1 MAVVNE
7 VVTKFS
13 FKGSLEPLA
22 KFNAGLKTVVKQSA
36 RMATALAG
44 ATTGAAV
51 WASKQLAGVEA
62 MRNFARAQGVGVE
75 ALQKLRYA
83 ATQDGGTVETLD
95 ASIAGL
101 NQRLGQFAATGAGR
115 AKLAIEALG
124 LSIQDSNGQMRPTVD
139 ILKDIAEK
147 TKGMEQS
154 KRIGLANQLGIDK
167 SLINM
172 LEGGADGLD
181 RLMADAEQWGII
193 SQAQAETAATLSS
206 NIDNLRHGIGVLGQ
220 RVAIS
225 MIPVLGDLQGQFKAL
240 LQDSDSWLNKGLRKI
255 GPVME
260 SAVWAIKRLMPIIVA
275 LGAAWAV
282 SSAPMS
288 LTAAAIAA
296 VVLIIDDLIVA
307 AQGGESVIA
316 KFFDSFGVD
325 IRPILQDTVQ
335 FVKDLFAGI
344 VAFGKAL
351 LPPIIEFVK
360 AVIPAVIDIGRAI
373 GAVFGYFINVF
384 QGVMALF
391 RGDTT
396 AAKEFFKKAFDNAIK
411 YVKSLVSGLGKFAK
425 VLLIGVGN
433 FLRTLLPDQFHRA
446 IYAIEGI
453 WKAFVDLV
461 VNLFTGNFEGAWD
474 ALKDMAANAVGF
486 IGELFKGLWAGI
498 KSLLSGLG
506 KFVKVVFTAV
516 GNFLKMLL
524 PDSFRKA
531 IDALVG
537 IWTSFVD
544 VIINLFTGNFE
555 GTWEAL
561 KDMAKNAVTYI
572 GELFKGLWAGIKAMF
587 SGLGRLIMDAARAV
601 LPDWAVNLLGG
612 DQSITPETVQGLPD
626 VSLADLGS
634 LSVSDAPGVSR
645 VNQTEI
651 KQDVSIEIKTD
662 QPEAAGRAVQRGLQD
677 QLQQAQMMAAR
688 GGA

>member
-7 VVTKFS
+7 VITKFS

-22 KFNAGLKTVVKQSA
+22 KFNAGLKSTIKQSA
-36 RMATALAG
+36 LMATALAG

-51 WASKQLAGVEA
+51 WASKQLEGVAA

-75 ALQKLRYA
+75 ALQKLRFA
-83 ATQDGGTVETLD
+83 ATQDGGSVEALD
-95 ASIAGL
+95 SSIAGL

-154 KRIGLANQLGIDK
+154 KRIGLAYQLGIDK

-172 LEGGADGLD
+172 LEGGAEGLE
-181 RLMADAEQWGII
+181 RLMADAEQWGVI
-193 SQAQAETAATLSS
+193 SQAQAETSATLST

-225 MIPVLGDLQGQFKAL
+225 MIPILDDLQGQFKAL

-260 SAVWAIKRLMPIIVA
+260 SAVGAIKRLMPIIVA

-282 SSAPMS
+282 SFAPML

-307 AQGGESVIA
+307 AQGGDSVVA
-316 KFFDSFGVD
+316 KLFDSFGVD
-325 IRPILQDTVQ
+325 IRPILRDAVQ
-335 FVKDLFAGI
+335 FVKDLFAEI

-396 AAKEFFKKAFDNAIK
+396 AAKEFFKKAFDNAIN

-425 VLLIGVGN
+425 AV
-433 FLRTLLPDQFHRA
+433 FA
-446 IYAIEGI
+446 
-453 WKAFVDLV
+453 
-461 VNLFTGNFEGAWD
+461 
-474 ALKDMAANAVGF
+474 AVG
-486 IGELFKGLWAGI
+486 G
-498 KSLLSGLG
+498 
-506 KFVKVVFTAV
+506 
-516 GNFLKMLL
+516 FLKMLL

-544 VIINLFTGNFE
+544 IIINLFSGNFE
-555 GTWEAL
+555 GAWEAL

-587 SGLGRLIMDAARAV
+587 SGLGHLIMDAARAV

-612 DQSITPETVQGLPD
+612 DKSITPETIQGLPD
-626 VSLADLGS
+626 VSPADFGVLP
-634 LSVSDAPGVSR
+634 VSEAPGVSR
-645 VNQTEI
+645 VSQTEI

-677 QLQQAQMMAAR
+677 QLQQAQMMTAR
-688 GGA
+688 GGV

>member
-13 FKGSLEPLA
+13 FTGSLEPLA

-51 WASKQLAGVEA
+51 WASKQLEGVEA
-62 MRNFARAQGVGVE
+62 MRNFAQAQGVGVE

-124 LSIQDSNGQMRPTVD
+124 LQITDAQGEIRPTVD
-139 ILKDIAEK
+139 ILKEFADKSRNMAP
-147 TKGMEQS
+147 S
-154 KRIGLANQLGIDK
+154 KRVALAAQLGIDK
-167 SLINM
+167 SLLNM

-206 NIDNLRHGIGVLGQ
+206 NLDNLRHGIGVLGQ

-225 MIPVLGDLQGQFKAL
+225 MIPILDDFQVSIKGLI
-240 LQDSDSWLNKGLRKI
+240 QDQDSWLNKGLRKI

-260 SAVWAIKRLMPIIVA
+260 AAVGAIKRLMPIIVA

-282 SSAPMS
+282 SFAPML

-307 AQGGESVIA
+307 AQGGDSVIA
-316 KFFDSFGVD
+316 KLFDSFGID
-325 IRPILQDTVQ
+325 IRPILQGTVQ
-335 FVKDLFAGI
+335 FVKDLFAEI
-344 VAFGKAL
+344 VTFGRAL
-351 LPPIIEFVK
+351 LPPIIEFAK

-373 GAVFGYFINVF
+373 GAVFEYFLNVF

-391 RGDTT
+391 RGDTV
-396 AAKEFFKKAFDNAIK
+396 AAKEFFKRAFGSAIN
-411 YVKSLVSGLGKFAK
+411 YV
-425 VLLIGVGN
+425 
-433 FLRTLLPDQFHRA
+433 
-446 IYAIEGI
+446 
-453 WKAFVDLV
+453 
-461 VNLFTGNFEGAWD
+461 
-474 ALKDMAANAVGF
+474 
-486 IGELFKGLWAGI
+486 

-555 GTWEAL
+555 GTWEVL

-587 SGLGRLIMDAARAV
+587 SGLGHLIMDAARAV

-612 DQSITPETVQGLPD
+612 DKSITPETIQGLPD
-626 VSLADLGS
+626 VSPADFGVLP
-634 LSVSDAPGVSR
+634 VSEAPGVSR
-645 VNQTEI
+645 VSQTEI
-651 KQDVSIEIKTD
+651 KQDVTIEIKTD

>member
-83 ATQDGGTVETLD
+83 ATQDGGTVEALD

-124 LSIQDSNGQMRPTVD
+124 LQITDAQGEIRPTVD
-139 ILKDIAEK
+139 ILKEFADKSRNMAP
-147 TKGMEQS
+147 S
-154 KRIGLANQLGIDK
+154 KRVALAAQLGIDK
-167 SLINM
+167 SLLNM

-206 NIDNLRHGIGVLGQ
+206 NLDNLRHGIGVLGQ

-260 SAVWAIKRLMPIIVA
+260 SAVGAIKRLMPIIVA

-282 SSAPMS
+282 SFAPML

-307 AQGGESVIA
+307 AQGGDSVIA
-316 KFFDSFGVD
+316 KLFDSFGVD
-325 IRPILQDTVQ
+325 IRPGLQDAVQ
-335 FVKDLFAGI
+335 FVKDLFGEI
-344 VAFGKAL
+344 VAFGEAL
-351 LPPIIEFVK
+351 LPPIIEFVQ

-373 GAVFGYFINVF
+373 GAVFECFSNVF

-396 AAKEFFKKAFDNAIK
+396 AAKEFFKEAFDNAIGA
-411 YVKSLVSGLGKFAK
+411 VKSLVSGLGKFTKA
-425 VLLIGVGN
+425 VFTAVGSFLLKM
-433 FLRTLLPDQFHRA
+433 LPDSFGKA
-446 IYAIEGI
+446 IDALVGI
-453 WKAFVDLV
+453 GTSFIDVII
-461 VNLFTGNFEGAWD
+461 NLFTGNFEGAWD
-474 ALKDMAANAVGF
+474 ALK
-486 IGELFKGLWAGI
+486 
-498 KSLLSGLG
+498 
-506 KFVKVVFTAV
+506 
-516 GNFLKMLL
+516 
-524 PDSFRKA
+524 
-531 IDALVG
+531 
-537 IWTSFVD
+537 
-544 VIINLFTGNFE
+544 NL
-555 GTWEAL
+555 
-561 KDMAKNAVTYI
+561 AKNAVTCI

-587 SGLGRLIMDAARAV
+587 SGLGHLIMDAARAV

-612 DQSITPETVQGLPD
+612 DKSITPETIQGLPD
-626 VSLADLGS
+626 VSPADFGVLP
-634 LSVSDAPGVSR
+634 VSEAPGVSR
-645 VNQTEI
+645 VSQTEI

-662 QPEAAGRAVQRGLQD
+662 QPEAAGRAVQRGLQE
-677 QLQQAQMMAAR
+677 QLQQVQMMTAR

>member
-7 VVTKFS
+7 VITKFS

-36 RMATALAG
+36 LMATALAG

-51 WASKQLAGVEA
+51 WASKQLEGVAA

-83 ATQDGGTVETLD
+83 ATQDGGTVEALD

-115 AKLAIEALG
+115 AKFAIEALG
-124 LSIQDSNGQMRPTVD
+124 LSIKDSNGQIRPTVD

-154 KRIGLANQLGIDK
+154 KRIGLAYQLGIDK

-193 SQAQAETAATLSS
+193 SQAQAETSATLST

-225 MIPVLGDLQGQFKAL
+225 MSPVLDDLQVQFKAL
-240 LQDSDSWLNKGLRKI
+240 LQDSDSWLNKGLRQI

-260 SAVWAIKRLMPIIVA
+260 AAVGAIKRLMPIIVA

-282 SSAPMS
+282 SFAPML

-307 AQGGESVIA
+307 AQGGDSVIA
-316 KFFDSFGVD
+316 KLFDSFGVD
-325 IRPILQDTVQ
+325 IRPILRDAVQ
-335 FVKDLFAGI
+335 FVKDLFAEI

-351 LPPIIEFVK
+351 LPPIIEFAK

-396 AAKEFFKKAFDNAIK
+396 AAKEFFKKAFDNAIN

-425 VLLIGVGN
+425 AVFTAVGN
-433 FLRTLLPDQFHRA
+433 FLKMLLPDSFRKA
-446 IYAIEGI
+446 IDALVGI
-453 WKAFVDLV
+453 WTSFIDVIT
-461 VNLFTGNFEGAWD
+461 NLFTGNFEGAWD
-474 ALKDMAANAVGF
+474 ALKDMAKNAVTY
-486 IGELFKGLWAGI
+486 IGELFKGLCAGI
-498 KSLLSGLG
+498 NA
-506 KFVKVVFTAV
+506 VFAAV

-555 GTWEAL
+555 GAWDAL
-561 KDMAKNAVTYI
+561 KDMAKNAVVYI

-587 SGLGRLIMDAARAV
+587 SGLGHLIMDAARAV

-612 DQSITPETVQGLPD
+612 DKSITPETIRGLPD
-626 VSLADLGS
+626 VSPADFGVLP
-634 LSVSDAPGVSR
+634 VSEAPGVSR
-645 VNQTEI
+645 VSKTEI

-677 QLQQAQMMAAR
+677 QLQQARMMTAR

>member
-13 FKGSLEPLA
+13 FTGSLEPLA

-51 WASKQLAGVEA
+51 WASKQLEGVEA
-62 MRNFARAQGVGVE
+62 MRNFAQAQGVGVE

-124 LSIQDSNGQMRPTVD
+124 LQITDAQGEIRPTVD
-139 ILKDIAEK
+139 ILKEFADKSRNMAP
-147 TKGMEQS
+147 S
-154 KRIGLANQLGIDK
+154 KRVALAAQLGIDK
-167 SLINM
+167 SLLNM

-206 NIDNLRHGIGVLGQ
+206 NLDNLRHGIGVLGQ

-260 SAVWAIKRLMPIIVA
+260 SAVGAIKRLMPIIVA

-282 SSAPMS
+282 SFAPML

-307 AQGGESVIA
+307 AQGGDSVIA
-316 KFFDSFGVD
+316 KLFDSFGVD
-325 IRPILQDTVQ
+325 IRPILQDAVQ
-335 FVKDLFAGI
+335 FVKDLFAEI

-373 GAVFGYFINVF
+373 GAVFECFINVF

-396 AAKEFFKKAFDNAIK
+396 AAKEFFKEAFDNAIDC
-411 YVKSLVSGLGKFAK
+411 VKSLLSGLGKFVKA
-425 VLLIGVGN
+425 VFTAVGS
-433 FLRTLLPDQFHRA
+433 FLKMLLPDSFGQA
-446 IYAIEGI
+446 IDALVGI
-453 WKAFVDLV
+453 GTSFIDVIC
-461 VNLFTGNFEGAWD
+461 NLFTGNFEGAWD
-474 ALKDMAANAVGF
+474 ALKG
-486 IGELFKGLWAGI
+486 
-498 KSLLSGLG
+498 
-506 KFVKVVFTAV
+506 
-516 GNFLKMLL
+516 
-524 PDSFRKA
+524 
-531 IDALVG
+531 
-537 IWTSFVD
+537 
-544 VIINLFTGNFE
+544 
-555 GTWEAL
+555 
-561 KDMAKNAVTYI
+561 MAKNAVTCI

-587 SGLGRLIMDAARAV
+587 SGLGHLIMDAARAV

-612 DQSITPETVQGLPD
+612 DKSITPETIQGLPD
-626 VSLADLGS
+626 VSPADFGVLP
-634 LSVSDAPGVSR
+634 VSEAPGVSR
-645 VNQTEI
+645 VSQTEI

>member
-22 KFNAGLKTVVKQSA
+22 EFNAGLKTVVKQSA

-154 KRIGLANQLGIDK
+154 KRIGLAYQLGIDK
-167 SLINM
+167 SLINL
-172 LEGGADGLD
+172 LEGGAEGLE
-181 RLMADAEQWGII
+181 RLMADAEQWGVI

-206 NIDNLRHGIGVLGQ
+206 NIDNLRHGVGVLGQ

-225 MIPVLGDLQGQFKAL
+225 MIPILDDLQGQFKAL
-240 LQDSDSWLNKGLRKI
+240 LQDSDSWLNKGLRQI

-260 SAVWAIKRLMPIIVA
+260 SAVGAIKRLMPIIVA

-282 SSAPMS
+282 SSAPML

-307 AQGGESVIA
+307 AQGGDSVIA
-316 KFFDSFGVD
+316 KLFDSFGID
-325 IRPILQDTVQ
+325 IRPILQGTVQ

-351 LPPIIEFVK
+351 LPPIIEFAK

-373 GAVFGYFINVF
+373 GAVFGYFVNVF

-396 AAKEFFKKAFDNAIK
+396 AAKEFFKKAFDNAIS
-411 YVKSLVSGLGKFAK
+411 YV
-425 VLLIGVGN
+425 
-433 FLRTLLPDQFHRA
+433 
-446 IYAIEGI
+446 
-453 WKAFVDLV
+453 
-461 VNLFTGNFEGAWD
+461 
-474 ALKDMAANAVGF
+474 
-486 IGELFKGLWAGI
+486 

-516 GNFLKMLL
+516 GNFLKMVL

-537 IWTSFVD
+537 IWTSFID

-555 GTWEAL
+555 GAWDAL
-561 KDMAKNAVTYI
+561 KDMAKNAVIYI

-587 SGLGRLIMDAARAV
+587 SGLGHLIMDAARAV

-612 DQSITPETVQGLPD
+612 DKSITPETIQGLPD
-626 VSLADLGS
+626 VSPADFGVLP
-634 LSVSDAPGVSR
+634 VSEAPGVSR
-645 VNQTEI
+645 VSQTEI

-677 QLQQAQMMAAR
+677 QLQQAQMMTAR

>member
-83 ATQDGGTVETLD
+83 ATQDGGTVESLD

-124 LSIQDSNGQMRPTVD
+124 LQITDAQGEIRPTVD
-139 ILKDIAEK
+139 ILKEFADKSRNMAP
-147 TKGMEQS
+147 S
-154 KRIGLANQLGIDK
+154 KRVALAAQLGIDK
-167 SLINM
+167 SLLNM

-260 SAVWAIKRLMPIIVA
+260 SAVGAIKRLMPIIVA

-282 SSAPMS
+282 SFAPML

-307 AQGGESVIA
+307 AQGGDSVIA
-316 KFFDSFGVD
+316 KLFDSFGID
-325 IRPILQDTVQ
+325 IRPILQGTVQ
-335 FVKDLFAGI
+335 FVKDLFAEI
-344 VAFGKAL
+344 VTFGRAL
-351 LPPIIEFVK
+351 LPPIIEFAK

-373 GAVFGYFINVF
+373 GAVFEYFLNVF

-391 RGDTT
+391 RGDTV
-396 AAKEFFKKAFDNAIK
+396 AAKEFFKRAFGSAIN
-411 YVKSLVSGLGKFAK
+411 YV
-425 VLLIGVGN
+425 
-433 FLRTLLPDQFHRA
+433 
-446 IYAIEGI
+446 
-453 WKAFVDLV
+453 
-461 VNLFTGNFEGAWD
+461 
-474 ALKDMAANAVGF
+474 
-486 IGELFKGLWAGI
+486 

-587 SGLGRLIMDAARAV
+587 SGLGHLIMDAARAV

-612 DQSITPETVQGLPD
+612 DKSITPETIQGLPD
-626 VSLADLGS
+626 VSPADFGVLP
-634 LSVSDAPGVSR
+634 VSEAPGVSR
-645 VNQTEI
+645 VSQTEI

>member
-36 RMATALAG
+36 RMVTALAG

-51 WASKQLAGVEA
+51 WASKQLDGVAA

-83 ATQDGGTVETLD
+83 ATQDGGTVEALD

-124 LSIQDSNGQMRPTVD
+124 LQITDAQGEIRPTVD
-139 ILKDIAEK
+139 ILKEFADKSRNMAP
-147 TKGMEQS
+147 S
-154 KRIGLANQLGIDK
+154 KRVALAHQLGIDK
-167 SLINM
+167 SVLNM
-172 LEGGADGLD
+172 LEDGAEGLE
-181 RLMADAEQWGII
+181 RLMADAEQWGVITQD
-193 SQAQAETAATLSS
+193 QADRSNDLSTALG
-206 NIDNLRHGIGVLGQ
+206 NLRHGVGVLGQ

-225 MIPVLGDLQGQFKAL
+225 MIPILDDFQASIKGLI
-240 LQDSDSWLNKGLRKI
+240 QDQDSWLNKGLRKI

-260 SAVWAIKRLMPIIVA
+260 SAVGAIKRLMPIIVA

-282 SSAPMS
+282 SFAPML

-307 AQGGESVIA
+307 AQGGDSVIA
-316 KFFDSFGVD
+316 KLFDSFGVD
-325 IRPILQDTVQ
+325 IRPILQGTVQ
-335 FVKDLFAGI
+335 FVKDLFAEI

-351 LPPIIEFVK
+351 LPPIIEFAK

-396 AAKEFFKKAFDNAIK
+396 AAKEFFKKAFDNAING
-411 YVKSLVSGLGKFAK
+411 VKSLVSGLGKFAK
-425 VLLIGVGN
+425 AV
-433 FLRTLLPDQFHRA
+433 FA
-446 IYAIEGI
+446 
-453 WKAFVDLV
+453 
-461 VNLFTGNFEGAWD
+461 
-474 ALKDMAANAVGF
+474 AVG
-486 IGELFKGLWAGI
+486 
-498 KSLLSGLG
+498 S
-506 KFVKVVFTAV
+506 
-516 GNFLKMLL
+516 FLKMLL
-524 PDSFRKA
+524 PDSFGRA

-544 VIINLFTGNFE
+544 VIISLFSGNFE
-555 GTWEAL
+555 GAWDAL
-561 KDMAKNAVTYI
+561 KDMAKNAVTFI
-572 GELFKGLWAGIKAMF
+572 GEVFKGLWAGIKAMF

-626 VSLADLGS
+626 VSPADLGS
-634 LSVSDAPGVSR
+634 LSVSEAPGVSR

-651 KQDVSIEIKTD
+651 KQDVTIEIKTD

-688 GGA
+688 GGV

>member
-51 WASKQLAGVEA
+51 WASKQLEGVEA
-62 MRNFARAQGVGVE
+62 MANFARAQGVGVE

-147 TKGMEQS
+147 MKGMEQS
-154 KRIGLANQLGIDK
+154 KRIGLAYQLGIDK

-255 GPVME
+255 GPIME
-260 SAVWAIKRLMPIIVA
+260 SAVGAIKRLMPIIVA

-282 SSAPMS
+282 SFAPML

-307 AQGGESVIA
+307 FQGGESVIA
-316 KFFDSFGVD
+316 QFFDSFGVD
-325 IRPILQDTVQ
+325 IRPALHDFATWVQDMSSQLLAIGKQVLPGLVTSLKEAFAAIIL
-335 FVKDLFAGI
+335 A
-344 VAFGKAL
+344 GKAVFAAL
-351 LPPIIEFVK
+351 GPIFASLVPILGETIKNVK
-360 AVIPAVIDIGRAI
+360 A
-373 GAVFGYFINVF
+373 
-384 QGVMALF
+384 LF
-391 RGDTT
+391 KT
-396 AAKEFFKKAFDNAIK
+396 
-411 YVKSLVSGLGKFAK
+411 
-425 VLLIGVGN
+425 
-433 FLRTLLPDQFHRA
+433 
-446 IYAIEGI
+446 IEH
-453 WKAFVDLV
+453 
-461 VNLFTGNFEGAWD
+461 LF
-474 ALKDMAANAVGF
+474 GF
-486 IGELFKGLWAGI
+486 IGSFLQGDMNGMLYNLGGVMVWLGALFGGVIRGIAALAKGVIKGIGGIIRSMLPEALSGAIEDMTAFFVGFLDLVTSLLTGDFSRAWDMVKDIAQAAVDMIADMFRGLWDTIKEIFAGA
-498 KSLLSGLG
+498 GE
-506 KFVKVVFTAV
+506 F
-516 GNFLKMLL
+516 
-524 PDSFRKA
+524 
-531 IDALVG
+531 
-537 IWTSFVD
+537 IWRS
-544 VIINLFTGNFE
+544 IRG
-555 GTWEAL
+555 
-561 KDMAKNAVTYI
+561 
-572 GELFKGLWAGIKAMF
+572 
-587 SGLGRLIMDAARAV
+587 V
-601 LPDWAVNLLGG
+601 LPDWIKGPISILGTEAVYPDESDLSQPARGIPTAAALAGIPVEAVMP
-612 DQSITPETVQGLPD
+612 SLPIFE
-626 VSLADLGS
+626 S
-634 LSVSDAPGVSR
+634 APSQVSR
-645 VNQTEI
+645 STTVNQDVTIHIASTEP
-651 KQDVSIEIKTD
+651 Q
-662 QPEAAGRAVQRGLQD
+662 QAGKAVQRGLQD

>member
-22 KFNAGLKTVVKQSA
+22 KFNAGLETVVKQSA
-36 RMATALAG
+36 QMATALAG

-51 WASKQLAGVEA
+51 WASKQLDGVAA

-83 ATQDGGTVETLD
+83 ATQDGGTVEALD

-124 LSIQDSNGQMRPTVD
+124 LQITDVQGEIRPTVD
-139 ILKDIAEK
+139 ILKEFADKSRNMAP
-147 TKGMEQS
+147 S
-154 KRIGLANQLGIDK
+154 KRVALAHQLGIDK
-167 SLINM
+167 SVLNM
-172 LEGGADGLD
+172 LEDGAEGLE
-181 RLMADAEQWGII
+181 RLMADAEQWGVITQD
-193 SQAQAETAATLSS
+193 QADRSNDLSTALG
-206 NIDNLRHGIGVLGQ
+206 NLRHGIGVLGQ

-225 MIPVLGDLQGQFKAL
+225 MIPVLDDFQVSIKGLI
-240 LQDSDSWLNKGLRKI
+240 QDQDSWLNKGLRKI

-260 SAVWAIKRLMPIIVA
+260 SAVGAIKRLMPIIVA

-282 SSAPMS
+282 SFAPVL

-307 AQGGESVIA
+307 AQGGDSVIA
-316 KFFDSFGVD
+316 KLFDSFGVD
-325 IRPILQDTVQ
+325 IRPILRDAVQ

-344 VAFGKAL
+344 VTFGKAL
-351 LPPIIEFVK
+351 LPPIIEFAK

-373 GAVFGYFINVF
+373 GAVFGYFSSVF

-396 AAKEFFKKAFDNAIK
+396 AAKEFFKKAFDNAIN

-425 VLLIGVGN
+425 
-433 FLRTLLPDQFHRA
+433 A
-446 IYAIEGI
+446 
-453 WKAFVDLV
+453 
-461 VNLFTGNFEGAWD
+461 
-474 ALKDMAANAVGF
+474 
-486 IGELFKGLWAGI
+486 
-498 KSLLSGLG
+498 
-506 KFVKVVFTAV
+506 VFTAV
-516 GNFLKMLL
+516 GSFLKMLL
-524 PDSFRKA
+524 PDSFGKA

-544 VIINLFTGNFE
+544 VITNLFTGNFE

-587 SGLGRLIMDAARAV
+587 SGLGHLIMDAARAV

-612 DQSITPETVQGLPD
+612 DKSITPETIQGLPD
-626 VSLADLGS
+626 VSPADFGVLP
-634 LSVSDAPGVSR
+634 VSEAPGVSR
-645 VNQTEI
+645 VSQTEI

-677 QLQQAQMMAAR
+677 QLQQAQMMTAR
-688 GGA
+688 GGV

>member
-7 VVTKFS
+7 VITKFS
-13 FKGSLEPLA
+13 FRGSLEPLA
-22 KFNAGLKTVVKQSA
+22 KFNAGLKSTIKQSA
-36 RMATALAG
+36 LMATALAG

-51 WASKQLAGVEA
+51 WASKQLEGVAA

-83 ATQDGGTVETLD
+83 ATQDGGTVEALD
-95 ASIAGL
+95 SSIAGL

-154 KRIGLANQLGIDK
+154 KRIGLAYQLGIDK

-172 LEGGADGLD
+172 LEGGAEGLE
-181 RLMADAEQWGII
+181 RLMADAEQWGVI
-193 SQAQAETAATLSS
+193 SQAQAETSATVST

-260 SAVWAIKRLMPIIVA
+260 AAVGAIKRLMPIIVA

-282 SSAPMS
+282 SFAPVL

-307 AQGGESVIA
+307 AQGGDSVIA
-316 KFFDSFGVD
+316 KLFDSFGID
-325 IRPILQDTVQ
+325 IRPILQGTVQ

-351 LPPIIEFVK
+351 LPPIIEFAK

-373 GAVFGYFINVF
+373 GAVFEYFINVF
-384 QGVMALF
+384 QGAMALF

-396 AAKEFFKKAFDNAIK
+396 AAKEFFKKAFDNAINC
-411 YVKSLVSGLGKFAK
+411 VKSLVSGLGKFAK
-425 VLLIGVGN
+425 AV
-433 FLRTLLPDQFHRA
+433 FA
-446 IYAIEGI
+446 
-453 WKAFVDLV
+453 
-461 VNLFTGNFEGAWD
+461 
-474 ALKDMAANAVGF
+474 AVG
-486 IGELFKGLWAGI
+486 
-498 KSLLSGLG
+498 S
-506 KFVKVVFTAV
+506 
-516 GNFLKMLL
+516 FLKMLL
-524 PDSFRKA
+524 PDSFGRA

-555 GTWEAL
+555 GAWDAL

-587 SGLGRLIMDAARAV
+587 SGLGHLIMDAARAV

-612 DQSITPETVQGLPD
+612 DKSITLETIQGLPD
-626 VSLADLGS
+626 VSPADFGVLP
-634 LSVSDAPGVSR
+634 VSEAPGVSR
-645 VNQTEI
+645 VSQTEI

-677 QLQQAQMMAAR
+677 QLQQVQMMTAR

>member
-22 KFNAGLKTVVKQSA
+22 KFNAGLKSTIKQSA
-36 RMATALAG
+36 LMATALAG

-51 WASKQLAGVEA
+51 WASKQLEGVAA

-75 ALQKLRYA
+75 ALQGLRYA
-83 ATQDGGTVETLD
+83 ATQDGGTVEALD

-154 KRIGLANQLGIDK
+154 KRIGLAYQLGIDK

-172 LEGGADGLD
+172 LEGGAEGLE

-193 SQAQAETAATLSS
+193 SQAQAETSATLST

-260 SAVWAIKRLMPIIVA
+260 SAVGAIKRLMPIIVA

-282 SSAPMS
+282 SFAPML

-307 AQGGESVIA
+307 AQGGDSVVA
-316 KFFDSFGVD
+316 KLFDSFGVD
-325 IRPILQDTVQ
+325 IRPILRDAVQ
-335 FVKDLFAGI
+335 FVKDLFAEI

-373 GAVFGYFINVF
+373 GAVFGYFVNVF

-396 AAKEFFKKAFDNAIK
+396 AAKEFFKKAFDNAIN

-425 VLLIGVGN
+425 AV
-433 FLRTLLPDQFHRA
+433 FA
-446 IYAIEGI
+446 
-453 WKAFVDLV
+453 
-461 VNLFTGNFEGAWD
+461 
-474 ALKDMAANAVGF
+474 AVG
-486 IGELFKGLWAGI
+486 
-498 KSLLSGLG
+498 S
-506 KFVKVVFTAV
+506 
-516 GNFLKMLL
+516 FLKMLL
-524 PDSFRKA
+524 PDSFGKA

-537 IWTSFVD
+537 IWTSFID

-555 GTWEAL
+555 GAWDAL

-587 SGLGRLIMDAARAV
+587 SGLGHLIMDAARAV

-612 DQSITPETVQGLPD
+612 DKSITPETIQGLPD
-626 VSLADLGS
+626 VSPTDFGVLP
-634 LSVSDAPGVSR
+634 VSEAPGVSR
-645 VNQTEI
+645 VSQTEI
-651 KQDVSIEIKTD
+651 KQDVTIEIKTD

-677 QLQQAQMMAAR
+677 QLQQAQMMTAR

>member
-36 RMATALAG
+36 LMATALAG
-44 ATTGAAV
+44 AATGTAV
-51 WASKQLAGVEA
+51 WASKQLDGVAA

-83 ATQDGGTVETLD
+83 ATQDGGTVEALD

-124 LSIQDSNGQMRPTVD
+124 LQITDAQGEIRPTVD
-139 ILKDIAEK
+139 ILKEFADKSRNMAP
-147 TKGMEQS
+147 S
-154 KRIGLANQLGIDK
+154 KRVALAHQLGIDK
-167 SLINM
+167 SVLNM
-172 LEGGADGLD
+172 LENGAEGLE
-181 RLMADAEQWGII
+181 RLMADAEQWGVITQD
-193 SQAQAETAATLSS
+193 QADRSNDLSTALG
-206 NIDNLRHGIGVLGQ
+206 NLWHGIGVLGQ

-260 SAVWAIKRLMPIIVA
+260 SAVGAIKRLMPIIVA

-282 SSAPMS
+282 SSAPML

-325 IRPILQDTVQ
+325 IRPILQGTVQ

-344 VAFGKAL
+344 VTFGRAL

-373 GAVFGYFINVF
+373 GAVFGYFSNVF

-396 AAKEFFKKAFDNAIK
+396 AAKEFFKKAFDHAIN
-411 YVKSLVSGLGKFAK
+411 YV
-425 VLLIGVGN
+425 
-433 FLRTLLPDQFHRA
+433 
-446 IYAIEGI
+446 
-453 WKAFVDLV
+453 
-461 VNLFTGNFEGAWD
+461 
-474 ALKDMAANAVGF
+474 
-486 IGELFKGLWAGI
+486 

-587 SGLGRLIMDAARAV
+587 SGLGGLIMDAARAV
-601 LPDWAVNLLGG
+601 LPDWAVRLLGG
-612 DQSITPETVQGLPD
+612 DKSITPETIQGLPD
-626 VSLADLGS
+626 VSPADFGVLP
-634 LSVSDAPGVSR
+634 VSEAPGVSR
-645 VNQTEI
+645 VSQTEI

>member
-22 KFNAGLKTVVKQSA
+22 KFNAGLKSTIKQSA
-36 RMATALAG
+36 LMATTLAG
-44 ATTGAAV
+44 ATTVAAV
-51 WASKQLAGVEA
+51 WASKQLDGVAA

-83 ATQDGGTVETLD
+83 ATQDGGSVEALD

-124 LSIQDSNGQMRPTVD
+124 LQITDAQGEIRPTVD
-139 ILKDIAEK
+139 ILKEFADKSRNMAP
-147 TKGMEQS
+147 S
-154 KRIGLANQLGIDK
+154 KRVALAHQLGIDK
-167 SLINM
+167 SVLNM
-172 LEGGADGLD
+172 LENGAEGLE
-181 RLMADAEQWGII
+181 RLMADAEQWGVITQD
-193 SQAQAETAATLSS
+193 QADRSNDLSTALG
-206 NIDNLRHGIGVLGQ
+206 NLRHGVGVLGQ

-225 MIPVLGDLQGQFKAL
+225 MIPVLGDFQASIKGLI
-240 LQDSDSWLNKGLRKI
+240 QDQDSWLNKGLRKI

-260 SAVWAIKRLMPIIVA
+260 SAVGAIKRLMPIIVA

-282 SSAPMS
+282 SFAPML

-307 AQGGESVIA
+307 AQGGDSVIA
-316 KFFDSFGVD
+316 KLFDSFGVD

-373 GAVFGYFINVF
+373 GAVFEYFKNVF

-396 AAKEFFKKAFDNAIK
+396 AAKEFFKKAFDHAIN
-411 YVKSLVSGLGKFAK
+411 YV
-425 VLLIGVGN
+425 
-433 FLRTLLPDQFHRA
+433 
-446 IYAIEGI
+446 
-453 WKAFVDLV
+453 
-461 VNLFTGNFEGAWD
+461 
-474 ALKDMAANAVGF
+474 
-486 IGELFKGLWAGI
+486 

-555 GTWEAL
+555 GAWDAL

-587 SGLGRLIMDAARAV
+587 SGLGHLIMDAARAV

-612 DQSITPETVQGLPD
+612 DKSITPETIQGLPD
-626 VSLADLGS
+626 VSPADFGVLP
-634 LSVSDAPGVSR
+634 VSEAPGVSR
-645 VNQTEI
+645 VSQTEI

-677 QLQQAQMMAAR
+677 QLQQAQMMTAR
-688 GGA
+688 GGV

>member
-1 MAVVNE
+1 
-7 VVTKFS
+7 
-13 FKGSLEPLA
+13 
-22 KFNAGLKTVVKQSA
+22 
-36 RMATALAG
+36 
-44 ATTGAAV
+44 
-51 WASKQLAGVEA
+51 
-62 MRNFARAQGVGVE
+62 
-75 ALQKLRYA
+75 
-83 ATQDGGTVETLD
+83 
-95 ASIAGL
+95 
-101 NQRLGQFAATGAGR
+101 
-115 AKLAIEALG
+115 
-124 LSIQDSNGQMRPTVD
+124 
-139 ILKDIAEK
+139 
-147 TKGMEQS
+147 
-154 KRIGLANQLGIDK
+154 
-167 SLINM
+167 LINM

-181 RLMADAEQWGII
+181 RLMAGAEQWGII
-193 SQAQAETAATLSS
+193 SQAQAETSATLST

-225 MIPVLGDLQGQFKAL
+225 MIPILDDLQGQFKAL

-260 SAVWAIKRLMPIIVA
+260 AAVGAIKRLMPIIVA

-282 SSAPMS
+282 SFAPML

-307 AQGGESVIA
+307 AQGGDSVIA
-316 KFFDSFGVD
+316 KLFDSFGID
-325 IRPILQDTVQ
+325 IRPILQGTVQ

-344 VAFGKAL
+344 VTFGRAL
-351 LPPIIEFVK
+351 LPPIIEFAK

-373 GAVFGYFINVF
+373 GAVFEYFINVF
-384 QGVMALF
+384 QGVMVLF
-391 RGDTT
+391 RGDTV
-396 AAKEFFKKAFDNAIK
+396 AAKEFFQRAFGSAIN
-411 YVKSLVSGLGKFAK
+411 YVKSLV
-425 VLLIGVGN
+425 
-433 FLRTLLPDQFHRA
+433 
-446 IYAIEGI
+446 
-453 WKAFVDLV
+453 
-461 VNLFTGNFEGAWD
+461 
-474 ALKDMAANAVGF
+474 
-486 IGELFKGLWAGI
+486 
-498 KSLLSGLG
+498 SGLG

-555 GTWEAL
+555 GAWDAL

-587 SGLGRLIMDAARAV
+587 SGLGHLIMDAARAV

-612 DQSITPETVQGLPD
+612 DKSITPETIQGLPD
-626 VSLADLGS
+626 VSPADFGVLP
-634 LSVSDAPGVSR
+634 VSEAPGVSR
-645 VNQTEI
+645 VSQTEI

-662 QPEAAGRAVQRGLQD
+662 QPEAAGRAVERGLQD

>member
-22 KFNAGLKTVVKQSA
+22 KFNAGLKSTIKQSA
-36 RMATALAG
+36 LMATALAG

-51 WASKQLAGVEA
+51 WASKQLEGVAA

-83 ATQDGGTVETLD
+83 ATQDGGTVEALD

-154 KRIGLANQLGIDK
+154 KRIGLAYQLGIDK

-172 LEGGADGLD
+172 LEDGAEGLE

-193 SQAQAETAATLSS
+193 SQAQAETSATLST
-206 NIDNLRHGIGVLGQ
+206 NIDNLRHGIGVLSQ

-225 MIPVLGDLQGQFKAL
+225 MIPVLDDLQGQFKAL

-260 SAVWAIKRLMPIIVA
+260 SAVGAIKRLMPIIVA

-282 SSAPMS
+282 SFAPM
-288 LTAAAIAA
+288 LRTAAAIAA

-307 AQGGESVIA
+307 AQGGDSVIA
-316 KFFDSFGVD
+316 KLFDSFGVD
-325 IRPILQDTVQ
+325 IRPILRDAVQ
-335 FVKDLFAGI
+335 FGKDLFAEI

-351 LPPIIEFVK
+351 LPPIIEFAK

-373 GAVFGYFINVF
+373 GAVFEYFINVF

-396 AAKEFFKKAFDNAIK
+396 AAKEFFKKAFDNAIN
-411 YVKSLVSGLGKFAK
+411 YVKSLVSGLGK
-425 VLLIGVGN
+425 L
-433 FLRTLLPDQFHRA
+433 
-446 IYAIEGI
+446 
-453 WKAFVDLV
+453 
-461 VNLFTGNFEGAWD
+461 
-474 ALKDMAANAVGF
+474 
-486 IGELFKGLWAGI
+486 
-498 KSLLSGLG
+498 
-506 KFVKVVFTAV
+506 VKVVFTVV

-524 PDSFRKA
+524 PDSFGRA

-544 VIINLFTGNFE
+544 VITNLFTGNFE
-555 GTWEAL
+555 GAWEAL
-561 KDMAKNAVTYI
+561 KDMVKNAVTFI

-587 SGLGRLIMDAARAV
+587 SGLGHLIMDAARAV

-612 DQSITPETVQGLPD
+612 DKSITPETIQGLPD
-626 VSLADLGS
+626 VSPADFGVLP
-634 LSVSDAPGVSR
+634 VSEAPGVSR
-645 VNQTEI
+645 VSQTEI

-677 QLQQAQMMAAR
+677 QLQQAQMMTAR
-688 GGA
+688 GGV

>member
-22 KFNAGLKTVVKQSA
+22 EFNAGLKTVVKQSA
-36 RMATALAG
+36 LMATTLASA
-44 ATTGAAV
+44 ATGTTV
-51 WASKQLAGVEA
+51 WASKQLDSVAA

-75 ALQKLRYA
+75 ALQKLRFA
-83 ATQDGGTVETLD
+83 ATQDGGTVEALD

-124 LSIQDSNGQMRPTVD
+124 LQITDAQGEIRPTVD
-139 ILKDIAEK
+139 ILKEFADKSRNMAP
-147 TKGMEQS
+147 S
-154 KRIGLANQLGIDK
+154 KRIALAHQLGIDK
-167 SLINM
+167 SVLNM
-172 LEGGADGLD
+172 LEDGAEGLE
-181 RLMADAEQWGII
+181 RLMADAEQWGVITQD
-193 SQAQAETAATLSS
+193 QADRSNDLSTALG
-206 NIDNLRHGIGVLGQ
+206 NLRHGIGVLGQ

-225 MIPVLGDLQGQFKAL
+225 MIPILDDFQVSIKGLI
-240 LQDSDSWLNKGLRKI
+240 QDQDSWLNKGLRKI

-260 SAVWAIKRLMPIIVA
+260 SAVGAIKRLMPIIVA

-282 SSAPMS
+282 SSAPML

-325 IRPILQDTVQ
+325 IRPILRDAVQ
-335 FVKDLFAGI
+335 FVKDLFAEI
-344 VAFGKAL
+344 VTFGEAL

-373 GAVFGYFINVF
+373 GAVFECFINVF

-391 RGDTT
+391 RGDTV
-396 AAKEFFKKAFDNAIK
+396 AAKEFFKRAFGSAIN
-411 YVKSLVSGLGKFAK
+411 YV
-425 VLLIGVGN
+425 
-433 FLRTLLPDQFHRA
+433 
-446 IYAIEGI
+446 
-453 WKAFVDLV
+453 
-461 VNLFTGNFEGAWD
+461 
-474 ALKDMAANAVGF
+474 
-486 IGELFKGLWAGI
+486 

-516 GNFLKMLL
+516 GNFLKMVL
-524 PDSFRKA
+524 PDSFGRA

-537 IWTSFVD
+537 IWTSFID

-555 GTWEAL
+555 GAWDAL
-561 KDMAKNAVTYI
+561 KDMAKNAVVYI

-587 SGLGRLIMDAARAV
+587 SGLGHLIMDAARAV

-612 DQSITPETVQGLPD
+612 DKSITPETIQGLPD
-626 VSLADLGS
+626 VSPADLGS
-634 LSVSDAPGVSR
+634 LSVSEAPGVSR
-645 VNQTEI
+645 VSQTEI

>member
-22 KFNAGLKTVVKQSA
+22 KFNAGLITVVKQSA
-36 RMATALAG
+36 RMATTLAG
-44 ATTGAAV
+44 AATGTAV
-51 WASKQLAGVEA
+51 WASKQLDSVAA

-75 ALQKLRYA
+75 ALQKLRFA
-83 ATQDGGTVETLD
+83 ATQDGGTVEALD

-124 LSIQDSNGQMRPTVD
+124 LQITDAQGEIRPTVD
-139 ILKDIAEK
+139 ILKEFADKSRNMAP
-147 TKGMEQS
+147 S
-154 KRIGLANQLGIDK
+154 KRIALAHQLGIDK
-167 SLINM
+167 SVLNM
-172 LEGGADGLD
+172 LEDGAEGLE
-181 RLMADAEQWGII
+181 RLMADAEQWGVITQD
-193 SQAQAETAATLSS
+193 QADRSNDLSTALG
-206 NIDNLRHGIGVLGQ
+206 NLRHGIGVLGQ

-225 MIPVLGDLQGQFKAL
+225 MIPILDDFQVSIKGLI
-240 LQDSDSWLNKGLRKI
+240 QDQDSWLNKGLRKI

-260 SAVWAIKRLMPIIVA
+260 SAVGAIKRLMPIIVA

-282 SSAPMS
+282 SSAPML

-325 IRPILQDTVQ
+325 IRPILRDAVQ
-335 FVKDLFAGI
+335 FVKDLFAEI

-351 LPPIIEFVK
+351 LPPIIEFAK

-373 GAVFGYFINVF
+373 GAVFEYFISVF

-391 RGDTT
+391 RGDTV
-396 AAKEFFKKAFDNAIK
+396 AAKEFFKRAFGSAIN
-411 YVKSLVSGLGKFAK
+411 YV
-425 VLLIGVGN
+425 
-433 FLRTLLPDQFHRA
+433 
-446 IYAIEGI
+446 
-453 WKAFVDLV
+453 
-461 VNLFTGNFEGAWD
+461 
-474 ALKDMAANAVGF
+474 
-486 IGELFKGLWAGI
+486 

-516 GNFLKMLL
+516 GNFLKMVL
-524 PDSFRKA
+524 PDSFGRA

-537 IWTSFVD
+537 IWTSFID

-555 GTWEAL
+555 GAWDAL
-561 KDMAKNAVTYI
+561 KDMAKNAVVYI

-587 SGLGRLIMDAARAV
+587 SGLGHLIMDAARAV

-612 DQSITPETVQGLPD
+612 DKSITPETIQGLPD
-626 VSLADLGS
+626 VSPADLGS
-634 LSVSDAPGVSR
+634 LSVSEAPGVSR
-645 VNQTEI
+645 VSQTEI

>member
-95 ASIAGL
+95 ATIAGL

-260 SAVWAIKRLMPIIVA
+260 SAVGAIKRLMPIIVA
-275 LGAAWAV
+275 LAAAWAV
-282 SSAPMS
+282 SSAPML

-325 IRPILQDTVQ
+325 IRPILRDAVQ

-344 VAFGKAL
+344 VTFGRAL

-373 GAVFGYFINVF
+373 GAVFGYFSNVFQGVVAFGKALLPPIIEFAKAVIPAVIDIGRAIGAVFEYFINVF

-391 RGDTT
+391 RGDTV
-396 AAKEFFKKAFDNAIK
+396 AAKEFFKKAFDNAIN
-411 YVKSLVSGLGKFAK
+411 YVKSLV
-425 VLLIGVGN
+425 
-433 FLRTLLPDQFHRA
+433 
-446 IYAIEGI
+446 
-453 WKAFVDLV
+453 
-461 VNLFTGNFEGAWD
+461 
-474 ALKDMAANAVGF
+474 
-486 IGELFKGLWAGI
+486 
-498 KSLLSGLG
+498 SGLG

-516 GNFLKMLL
+516 GNFLKMVL

-555 GTWEAL
+555 GAWDAL

-587 SGLGRLIMDAARAV
+587 SGLGHLIMDAARAV

-612 DQSITPETVQGLPD
+612 DKSITPETVQGLPD
-626 VSLADLGS
+626 VSPADFGVLP
-634 LSVSDAPGVSR
+634 VSEAPGVSR
-645 VNQTEI
+645 VSQTEI
-651 KQDVSIEIKTD
+651 KQDVTIEIKTD

-677 QLQQAQMMAAR
+677 QLQQAQMMTAR

>member
-7 VVTKFS
+7 VITKFS

-36 RMATALAG
+36 LMATALAG

-51 WASKQLAGVEA
+51 WASKQLEGIEA
-62 MRNFARAQGVGVE
+62 MRNFARAQGMGVE

-124 LSIQDSNGQMRPTVD
+124 LQITDAQGEIRPIVD

-154 KRIGLANQLGIDK
+154 KRIGLAYQLGIDK

-181 RLMADAEQWGII
+181 RLMAEAEQWGII
-193 SQAQAETAATLSS
+193 SQAQAETSATLSS

-225 MIPVLGDLQGQFKAL
+225 MIPVLDDFQGQFKAL
-240 LQDSDSWLNKGLRKI
+240 LQDSDSWLNKGLRQI

-260 SAVWAIKRLMPIIVA
+260 AAVGAIKRLMPIIVA

-282 SSAPMS
+282 SFAPML

-307 AQGGESVIA
+307 AQGGDSVIA
-316 KFFDSFGVD
+316 KLFDSFGVD
-325 IRPILQDTVQ
+325 IRPILRDAVQ
-335 FVKDLFAGI
+335 FVKDLFAEI

-351 LPPIIEFVK
+351 LPPIIEFAK

-396 AAKEFFKKAFDNAIK
+396 AAKEFFKKAFDNAIN
-411 YVKSLVSGLGKFAK
+411 YVRSLVSGLGKFAK
-425 VLLIGVGN
+425 AVFTAVGN
-433 FLRTLLPDQFHRA
+433 FLKMVLPDSFGRA
-446 IYAIEGI
+446 IDALVGI
-453 WKAFVDLV
+453 WTSFVDV
-461 VNLFTGNFEGAWD
+461 ITNLFTGNFEGAWD
-474 ALKDMAANAVGF
+474 ALKDMATNAVVY
-486 IGELFKGLWAGI
+486 IGELFKGLCAGI
-498 KSLLSGLG
+498 KA
-506 KFVKVVFTAV
+506 VFAAV
-516 GNFLKMLL
+516 GSFLKMLL

-537 IWTSFVD
+537 IWTSFID
-544 VIINLFTGNFE
+544 VITNLFTGNFE
-555 GTWEAL
+555 GAWDAL
-561 KDMAKNAVTYI
+561 KDMATNAVVYI

-587 SGLGRLIMDAARAV
+587 SGLGHLIMDAARAV

-612 DQSITPETVQGLPD
+612 DKSITPETIQGLPD
-626 VSLADLGS
+626 VSPADFGVLP
-634 LSVSDAPGVSR
+634 VSEAPGVSR
-645 VNQTEI
+645 VSQTEI

-677 QLQQAQMMAAR
+677 QLQQAQMMTAR
-688 GGA
+688 GGV

>member
-36 RMATALAG
+36 LMATALAG

-51 WASKQLAGVEA
+51 WASKQLDGVAA

-75 ALQKLRYA
+75 ALQKLRFA
-83 ATQDGGTVETLD
+83 ATQDGGSVEALD
-95 ASIAGL
+95 SSIAGL

-124 LSIQDSNGQMRPTVD
+124 LQITDAQGEIRPTVD
-139 ILKDIAEK
+139 ILKEFADKSRNMAP
-147 TKGMEQS
+147 S
-154 KRIGLANQLGIDK
+154 KRVALAHQLGIDK
-167 SLINM
+167 SVLNM
-172 LEGGADGLD
+172 LENGAEGLE
-181 RLMADAEQWGII
+181 RLMADAEQWGVITQD
-193 SQAQAETAATLSS
+193 QADRSNDLSTALG
-206 NIDNLRHGIGVLGQ
+206 NLRHGVGVLGQ

-225 MIPVLGDLQGQFKAL
+225 MIPILDDLQGQFKAL

-260 SAVWAIKRLMPIIVA
+260 SAVGAIKRLMPIIVA

-282 SSAPMS
+282 SFAPML

-307 AQGGESVIA
+307 AQGGDSVVA
-316 KFFDSFGVD
+316 KLFDSFGVD
-325 IRPILQDTVQ
+325 IRPILRDAVQ
-335 FVKDLFAGI
+335 FVKDLFAEI

-360 AVIPAVIDIGRAI
+360 AVIPAVIDIGRAIGAVFGYFINVFQGVMAEIVTFGRALLPPIIEFANAVIPAVIDIGRAI

-396 AAKEFFKKAFDNAIK
+396 AAKEFFKKAFDNAIN

-425 VLLIGVGN
+425 AV
-433 FLRTLLPDQFHRA
+433 FA
-446 IYAIEGI
+446 
-453 WKAFVDLV
+453 
-461 VNLFTGNFEGAWD
+461 
-474 ALKDMAANAVGF
+474 AVG
-486 IGELFKGLWAGI
+486 G
-498 KSLLSGLG
+498 
-506 KFVKVVFTAV
+506 
-516 GNFLKMLL
+516 FLKMLL

-537 IWTSFVD
+537 IWTSFID

-555 GTWEAL
+555 GAWDAL
-561 KDMAKNAVTYI
+561 KDMAENAVTFI

-587 SGLGRLIMDAARAV
+587 SGLGHLIMDAARAV

-612 DQSITPETVQGLPD
+612 DKSITPETIQGLPD
-626 VSLADLGS
+626 VSPADFGVLP
-634 LSVSDAPGVSR
+634 VSEAPGVSR

-651 KQDVSIEIKTD
+651 RQDVSIEIKTD

-677 QLQQAQMMAAR
+677 QLQQAQMMTAR
-688 GGA
+688 GGL

>member
-36 RMATALAG
+36 LMATALAG
-44 ATTGAAV
+44 AATGTAV
-51 WASKQLAGVEA
+51 WASKQLDGVAA

-83 ATQDGGTVETLD
+83 ATQDGGTVEALD

-124 LSIQDSNGQMRPTVD
+124 LQITDAQGEIRPTVD
-139 ILKDIAEK
+139 ILKEFADKSRNMAP
-147 TKGMEQS
+147 S
-154 KRIGLANQLGIDK
+154 KRVALAHQLGIDK
-167 SLINM
+167 SVLNM
-172 LEGGADGLD
+172 LENGAEGLE
-181 RLMADAEQWGII
+181 RLMADAEQWGVITQD
-193 SQAQAETAATLSS
+193 QADRSNDLSTALG
-206 NIDNLRHGIGVLGQ
+206 NLWHGIGVLGQ

-260 SAVWAIKRLMPIIVA
+260 SAVGAIKRLMPIIVA

-282 SSAPMS
+282 SSAPML

-325 IRPILQDTVQ
+325 IRPILQGTVQ

-344 VAFGKAL
+344 VTFGRAL

-373 GAVFGYFINVF
+373 GAVFGYFSNVF

-396 AAKEFFKKAFDNAIK
+396 AAKEFFKKAFDHAIN
-411 YVKSLVSGLGKFAK
+411 YV
-425 VLLIGVGN
+425 
-433 FLRTLLPDQFHRA
+433 
-446 IYAIEGI
+446 
-453 WKAFVDLV
+453 
-461 VNLFTGNFEGAWD
+461 
-474 ALKDMAANAVGF
+474 
-486 IGELFKGLWAGI
+486 

-506 KFVKVVFTAV
+506 KFAKVVFTAV

-587 SGLGRLIMDAARAV
+587 SGLGGLIMDAARAV
-601 LPDWAVNLLGG
+601 LPDWAVRLLGG
-612 DQSITPETVQGLPD
+612 DKSITPEVVQGLPD
-626 VSLADLGS
+626 VSPADFGVLP
-634 LSVSDAPGVSR
+634 VSEAPGVSR
-645 VNQTEI
+645 ISQTEI

>member
-1 MAVVNE
+1 
-7 VVTKFS
+7 
-13 FKGSLEPLA
+13 
-22 KFNAGLKTVVKQSA
+22 
-36 RMATALAG
+36 
-44 ATTGAAV
+44 
-51 WASKQLAGVEA
+51 

-75 ALQKLRYA
+75 ALQKLRFA
-83 ATQDGGTVETLD
+83 ATQDGGTVEALD

-124 LSIQDSNGQMRPTVD
+124 LQITDAQGEIRPTVD
-139 ILKDIAEK
+139 ILKEFADKSRNMAP
-147 TKGMEQS
+147 S
-154 KRIGLANQLGIDK
+154 KRVALAHQLGIDK
-167 SLINM
+167 SVLNM
-172 LEGGADGLD
+172 LEDGAEGLE
-181 RLMADAEQWGII
+181 RLMADAEQWGVITQD
-193 SQAQAETAATLSS
+193 QADRSNDLSTALG
-206 NIDNLRHGIGVLGQ
+206 NLRHGIGVLGQ

-225 MIPVLGDLQGQFKAL
+225 MIPILDDFQASIKGLI
-240 LQDSDSWLNKGLRKI
+240 QDQDSWLNKGLRKI

-260 SAVWAIKRLMPIIVA
+260 SAVGAIKRLMPIIVA

-282 SSAPMS
+282 SFAPML

-316 KFFDSFGVD
+316 KFFDSFGID
-325 IRPILQDTVQ
+325 IRPILQGTVQ

-351 LPPIIEFVK
+351 LPPIIEFAK

-396 AAKEFFKKAFDNAIK
+396 AAKEFFKKAFDNAIN
-411 YVKSLVSGLGKFAK
+411 YV
-425 VLLIGVGN
+425 
-433 FLRTLLPDQFHRA
+433 
-446 IYAIEGI
+446 
-453 WKAFVDLV
+453 
-461 VNLFTGNFEGAWD
+461 
-474 ALKDMAANAVGF
+474 
-486 IGELFKGLWAGI
+486 

-524 PDSFRKA
+524 PDSFGKA

-537 IWTSFVD
+537 IWTSFID

-572 GELFKGLWAGIKAMF
+572 GELFKGLWAGIKAIFKGLWAGIKAMF
-587 SGLGRLIMDAARAV
+587 SGLGHLIMDAARAV
-601 LPDWAVNLLGG
+601 LPDWAVKLLGG
-612 DQSITPETVQGLPD
+612 DKSITPETIQGLPD
-626 VSLADLGS
+626 VSPADFGVLP
-634 LSVSDAPGVSR
+634 VSEAPGVSR
-645 VNQTEI
+645 VSQTEI
-651 KQDVSIEIKTD
+651 KQDVSIEIRTD

-688 GGA
+688 GGV

>member
-22 KFNAGLKTVVKQSA
+22 QFSAGLKTVVKQSA

-51 WASKQLAGVEA
+51 WASKQLEGVEA

-75 ALQKLRYA
+75 DLQKLRYA

-260 SAVWAIKRLMPIIVA
+260 SAVGAIKRLMPIIVA

-282 SSAPMS
+282 SSAPML

-307 AQGGESVIA
+307 AQGGDSVIA
-316 KFFDSFGVD
+316 KLFDSFGID
-325 IRPILQDTVQ
+325 IRPILRMRSSSSR
-335 FVKDLFAGI
+335 I
-344 VAFGKAL
+344 
-351 LPPIIEFVK
+351 
-360 AVIPAVIDIGRAI
+360 
-373 GAVFGYFINVF
+373 Y
-384 QGVMALF
+384 
-391 RGDTT
+391 
-396 AAKEFFKKAFDNAIK
+396 
-411 YVKSLVSGLGKFAK
+411 SLES
-425 VLLIGVGN
+425 
-433 FLRTLLPDQFHRA
+433 
-446 IYAIEGI
+446 
-453 WKAFVDLV
+453 
-461 VNLFTGNFEGAWD
+461 
-474 ALKDMAANAVGF
+474 
-486 IGELFKGLWAGI
+486 
-498 KSLLSGLG
+498 
-506 KFVKVVFTAV
+506 
-516 GNFLKMLL
+516 
-524 PDSFRKA
+524 
-531 IDALVG
+531 
-537 IWTSFVD
+537 
-544 VIINLFTGNFE
+544 
-555 GTWEAL
+555 
-561 KDMAKNAVTYI
+561 
-572 GELFKGLWAGIKAMF
+572 
-587 SGLGRLIMDAARAV
+587 
-601 LPDWAVNLLGG
+601 
-612 DQSITPETVQGLPD
+612 
-626 VSLADLGS
+626 
-634 LSVSDAPGVSR
+634 
-645 VNQTEI
+645 
-651 KQDVSIEIKTD
+651 
-662 QPEAAGRAVQRGLQD
+662 
-677 QLQQAQMMAAR
+677 
-688 GGA
+688 

>member
-51 WASKQLAGVEA
+51 WASKQLEGVEA

-83 ATQDGGTVETLD
+83 ATQDGGTVESLD

-124 LSIQDSNGQMRPTVD
+124 LQITDAQGEIRPTVD
-139 ILKDIAEK
+139 ILKEFADKSRNMAP
-147 TKGMEQS
+147 S
-154 KRIGLANQLGIDK
+154 KRVALAAQLGIDK

-206 NIDNLRHGIGVLGQ
+206 NLDNLRHGIGVLGQ

-260 SAVWAIKRLMPIIVA
+260 AAVGAIKRLMPIIVA

-282 SSAPMS
+282 SSAPML

-307 AQGGESVIA
+307 AQGGDSVIA
-316 KFFDSFGVD
+316 KLFDSFGID
-325 IRPILQDTVQ
+325 IRPILQGTVQ
-335 FVKDLFAGI
+335 FVKDLFAEI
-344 VAFGKAL
+344 VTFGRAL
-351 LPPIIEFVK
+351 LPPIIEFAK

-373 GAVFGYFINVF
+373 GAVFEYFLNVF

-391 RGDTT
+391 RGDTV
-396 AAKEFFKKAFDNAIK
+396 AAKEFFKRAFGSAIN
-411 YVKSLVSGLGKFAK
+411 YV
-425 VLLIGVGN
+425 
-433 FLRTLLPDQFHRA
+433 
-446 IYAIEGI
+446 
-453 WKAFVDLV
+453 
-461 VNLFTGNFEGAWD
+461 
-474 ALKDMAANAVGF
+474 
-486 IGELFKGLWAGI
+486 

-587 SGLGRLIMDAARAV
+587 SGLGHLIMDAARAV

-612 DQSITPETVQGLPD
+612 DKSITPETIQGLPD
-626 VSLADLGS
+626 VSPADFGVLP
-634 LSVSDAPGVSR
+634 VSEAPGVSR
-645 VNQTEI
+645 VSQTEI
-651 KQDVSIEIKTD
+651 KQDVTIEIKTD